1 MSHQRHSYDPIRDP
15 WISLYEKYNH
25 KYRSEGDDAV
35 FKTFTGVP
43 IQVAERIF
51 IDYQHQLFLP
61 TRDILLMVL
70 HFLKS
75 HETENDATGRFYF
88 GSRNTYRK
96 KLWKA
101 IFYLDT
107 IMDEISLEE
116 RFSKYCPLSGPSI
129 FNRVSMVIDGTQCPI
144 FCPNGMNTTKADR
157 ISYFSGRSKD
167 NTYSRYN
174 LNYTVGVHIKTG
186 QIVYVGGP
194 HKGKVNDIECVR
206 REGLIGTILSKDPY
220 ELILADK
227 GYIGEPIFVTPIKK
241 PKNGFLTEEESGYNR
256 VIASVRQIV
265 ECSLNRLKN
274 WGCLGRNGRWKL
286 MGDEGKHK
294 AVFNVCCQI
303 TNIAMQR
310 NPVWSEVNWYLRD

>member
-1 MSHQRHSYDPIRDP
+1 MTRHSRLKPDHVRDP
-15 WISLYEKYNH
+15 WISLYKKYNH
-25 KYRSEGDDAV
+25 KYRSEGQDRA
-35 FKTFTGVP
+35 FKSFAGVP
-43 IQVAERIF
+43 IEVAERIF

-61 TRDILLMVL
+61 TRDILLIVL
-70 HFLKS
+70 HFLKTFES
-75 HETENDATGRFYF
+75 EDDATGRFCF

-107 IMDEISLEE
+107 MMNEISLDN
-116 RFSKYCPLSGPSI
+116 RLDNNLISFSHNPI
-129 FNRVSMVIDGTQCPI
+129 FKNVSMIIDGTQCPI
-144 FCPNGMNTTKADR
+144 FCPNGSTTTKADR

-186 QIVYVGGP
+186 KIIYVGGP
-194 HKGKVNDIECVR
+194 HKGKVVDIECVR
-206 REGLIGTILSKDPY
+206 REGLIGNIISRNPF

-241 PKNGFLTEEESGYNR
+241 SPNQFLTEEQVGYNR
-256 VIASVRQIV
+256 IIASVRQIV

-274 WGCLGRNGRWKL
+274 WGCLGRKGRWRL
-286 MGDEGKHK
+286 QTPCSFQRLLSDHK
-294 AVFNVCCQI
+294 YCK
-303 TNIAMQR
+303 
-310 NPVWSEVNWYLRD
+310 